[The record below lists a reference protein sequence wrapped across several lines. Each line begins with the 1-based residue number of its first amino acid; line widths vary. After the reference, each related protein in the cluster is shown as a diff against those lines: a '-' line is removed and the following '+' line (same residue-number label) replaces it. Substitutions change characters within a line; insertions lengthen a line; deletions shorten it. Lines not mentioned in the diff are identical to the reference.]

1 MKEPVI
7 GHTRHGL
14 RVATCVTPGVE
25 TVAVALH
32 AETGARFEIA
42 EHNGLAHLFE
52 HMVFK
57 GTTTRSARAIAEQI
71 EDVGGS
77 LNAWTSRDTT
87 VFHARLLARDLPLGL
102 AIVADLVTA
111 PRFDDDDLVREKD
124 VVLQELGEAR
134 DTPDDIVFDHLQEA
148 AFPGQAL
155 GRSIL
160 GSEDSL
166 ARLTS
171 DHLRDWLAR
180 HYANS
185 RLTLVVAGKLDHDDV
200 MRLAEA
206 AFPNG
211 ADLASPLAEPAS
223 FAPGHFVDS
232 RRFEQAQLTSG
243 YPAPGHYDPGHDA
256 AALFTLAAGGGMS
269 SRLFQEVRESRGL
282 AYSISAA
289 TTPYADGGLMSVHA
303 ATARKDAA
311 RARDLVDRV
320 LAETAASLD
329 TAELARAK
337 AQAVA
342 SLLMALESPQGQGDY
357 LARQLL
363 VHRRWVPASE
373 VVERIEAVTVDEA
386 RAAGVAMLASPPA
399 RAEIGAV
406 IKTRSTKAA
415 A

>member
-1 MKEPVI
+1 MKAPVI
-7 GHTRHGL
+7 AFAANGL
-14 RVATCVTPGVE
+14 RVATCQTAGVE

-32 AETGARFEIA
+32 AETGARFETA
-42 EHNGLAHLFE
+42 ENNGLAHLFE

-57 GTTTRSARAIAEQI
+57 GTQTRSARAIAEEI

-102 AIVADLVTA
+102 GLVADLVTA
-111 PRFDDDDLVREKD
+111 PRFDAEDLAREKD

-160 GSEDSL
+160 GNEESL
-166 ARLTS
+166 ARLTV
-171 DHLRDWLAR
+171 DHLRDWRAR
-180 HYANS
+180 HYAS
-185 RLTLVVAGKLDHDDV
+185 DQLTLVVAGKLDHDSV

-206 AFPNG
+206 AFPAATG
-211 ADLASPLAEPAS
+211 SAAAGIEPAQ
-223 FAPGHFVDS
+223 FAAGQFADA
-232 RRFEQAQLTSG
+232 RRFEQAQLTAG
-243 YPAPGHYDPGHDA
+243 YPAPGHHDPQHDA

-269 SRLFQEVRESRGL
+269 SRLFQEVREARGL

-303 ATARKDAA
+303 ATARKDAS
-311 RARDLVDRV
+311 RARDLIDRV
-320 LAETAASLD
+320 LAEAAAGLEQ
-329 TAELARAK
+329 AELDRAK

-342 SLLMALESPQGQGDY
+342 SLLMALEGPQGQGDY

-363 VHRRWVPASE
+363 VHGRWVPPAE
-373 VVERIEAVTVDEA
+373 VVKRIEAVTLDAA
-386 RAAGVAMLASPPA
+386 RAAGQAMIAHAPA

-406 IKTRSTKAA
+406 VKPRAKAA
-415 A
+415 